1 MDRIRA
7 RVEEQKE
14 EEEEEEEEEGMNS
27 GNLRNLGISTPLLLL
42 FSSILVQNN
51 G

>member
-7 RVEEQKE
+7 REEEQKE
-14 EEEEEEEEEGMNS
+14 EEEEEEEGMNL

-42 FSSILVQNN
+42 FSFNSCSK
-51 G
+51 